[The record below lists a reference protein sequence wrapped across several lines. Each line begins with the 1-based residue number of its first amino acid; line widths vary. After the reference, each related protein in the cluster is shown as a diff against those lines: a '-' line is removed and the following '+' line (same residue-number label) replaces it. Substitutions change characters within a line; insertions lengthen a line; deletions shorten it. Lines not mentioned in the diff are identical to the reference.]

1 MCGIAGV
8 LGQPGTPIDQSDLT
22 AMARALAH
30 RGPDATGEWIGD
42 GVGVAHTRLSL
53 IDLSD
58 AGNQPLVFGSDVL
71 VYNGEIY
78 NFRELRND
86 LERRGR
92 RFVGTSDSEVLL
104 ASLQM
109 DGVRRTLES
118 IRGMFAF
125 AFIEGSTGTTYL
137 CRDRY
142 GIKPLV
148 FKRSV
153 GRVVFASEVKAIMAV
168 DSPVL
173 DETLTL
179 FSVRALGDRFQR
191 RTLFSD
197 VEQVAPGS
205 VVEVRGGRVEL
216 TWCFSQILDGVDER
230 RYRELDRSS
239 FHDVVVELGGLL
251 ERSVARTSVCD
262 ADLGVFLSGGVDSS
276 LITAIAA
283 RQGVRSLR
291 AFTSDVVGPSSEK
304 AAAEAIAAYLGVDV
318 ETEEFHSGDWV
329 GDWVRA
335 TWYLETPVITNP
347 STLPFARVA
356 KRAQWSGF
364 KAVLTGEGA
373 DELFLGYPRLASG
386 GLERVAGAP
395 VDFIRRLYRR
405 VPGLL
410 DAVLDERDVRS
421 AEFVRG
427 IAGGF
432 EEDRIDGDAVR
443 RYEFVGSASSATLH
457 ARSAAMVQTSLQA
470 LLQRNDRM
478 GMLASIESRFPY
490 LDEDVVAFALN
501 LPVRHKLR
509 RSMSVHDPKHPFVV
523 DKAPIRAVAA
533 RYLGRDRAD
542 RRKSGFPT
550 PGLHAVRVRPGAFS
564 DGWVSRSLSHGR
576 DFDEQIQDWV
586 QPYDVAKLLSVE
598 IFGRLFGDRQARD
611 EVEDFV
617 RRVVVSNR

>member
-1 MCGIAGV
+1 MA
-8 LGQPGTPIDQSDLT
+8 SALT
-22 AMARALAH
+22 H
-30 RGPDATGEWIGD
+30 RGPDATGVWVGD
-42 GVGVAHTRLSL
+42 GVALAHTRLSL
-53 IDLSD
+53 IDLTD
-58 AGNQPLVFGSDVL
+58 AGNQPLVCGSDVL

-78 NFRELRND
+78 NFREIRTD

-92 RFVGTSDSEVLL
+92 KFVGTSDTEVLL

-109 DGVRRTLES
+109 DGVERTLET

-125 AFIEGSTGTTYL
+125 AYFEGATATTYL

-148 FKRSV
+148 FKRS
-153 GRVVFASEVKAIMAV
+153 GRRVVFASEAKALMVV
-168 DSPVL
+168 DPPTV
-173 DETLTL
+173 DATLTL
-179 FSVRALGDRFQR
+179 FALRTLGDKFQT

-197 VEQVAPGS
+197 VEQVAPGC
-205 VVEVRGGRVEL
+205 VVEVRGGRVVRS
-216 TWCFSQILDGVDER
+216 WCYGDLLDGIDER
-230 RYRELDRSS
+230 RYRDLDRSS
-239 FHDVVVELGGLL
+239 FQEVADQLRHLL
-251 ERSVARTSVCD
+251 EGSVDRTSVCD

-276 LITAIAA
+276 LLTALAVQ
-283 RQGVRSLR
+283 QGVGSLR
-291 AFTSDVVGPSSEK
+291 AFSSDVVGPSSEK
-304 AAAEAIAAYLGVDV
+304 AVAEAVATYLGVGL
-318 ETEEFHSGDWV
+318 ETAEFHPDDWAK
-329 GDWVRA
+329 DWVRA
-335 TWYLETPVITNP
+335 TWHLETPVITNP
-347 STLPFARVA
+347 SAVPFARIA
-356 KRAQWSGF
+356 GRAHRSGY

-386 GLERVAGAP
+386 GLERVARAP
-395 VDFIRRLYRR
+395 VDLIRRVYRH

-410 DAVLDERDVRS
+410 DVVFDERDVRS

-432 EEDRIDGDAVR
+432 EDARIDADAVQ
-443 RYEFVGSASSATLH
+443 RYDFVGSTAAATVH
-457 ARSAAMVQTSLQA
+457 ARSAVMLQTSLQA

-509 RSMSVHDPKHPFVV
+509 RSMTVHDPKHPFVV

-576 DFDEQIQDWV
+576 DFDEQIRDWV

-617 RRVVVSNR
+617 RRVVVSNQ